1 MGAILISSAIIP
13 LVAGLVFAAVVFTA
27 RPGPVVTVLAAA
39 AAVLIV
45 TYGLEGLPPVPPVSS
60 KHKLPYIFAG
70 LGLLTA
76 LVARHDRAPHP
87 ALAALAALAGLA
99 ALAWIAERK
108 LLADPL
114 QPELAL
120 ALLPV
125 AGMTLA
131 AKAAKPAR
139 DTPLLWP
146 GFTILTALAGSYISV
161 TGGYI
166 GLAQFLGA
174 LSALVGA
181 YALVLYVRHLTRR
194 DTTPPGTGAATWLFV
209 AVLSV
214 ALGSIA
220 VFASRLSA
228 TAFVILCLG
237 YLTPPLA
244 QRLVR
249 ARAWWTPIAHGA
261 VTLIVTL
268 AAVAAARAT
277 AA

>member
-1 MGAILISSAIIP
+1 MGAILMSSAIIP
-13 LVAGLVFAAVVFTA
+13 LVAGLAFAAVVFAA
-27 RPGPVVTVLAAA
+27 RPGPAVMVLAAA

-45 TYGLEGLPPVPPVSS
+45 TCGLEGLPPLPPVSS

-76 LVARHDRAPHP
+76 LAARQGRAPHP
-87 ALAALAALAGLA
+87 ALAALFGLA
-99 ALAWIAERK
+99 ALAWIGERK

-120 ALLPV
+120 VLLPV
-125 AGMTLA
+125 AGMAIA
-131 AKAAKPAR
+131 AKAAGSAR
-139 DTPLLWP
+139 HRPLLWP

-174 LSALVGA
+174 LAALVGA
-181 YALVLYVRHLTRR
+181 YALVLYVRQLTGR
-194 DTTPPGTGAATWLFV
+194 DTAVAGTGAVGWFLV

-214 ALGSIA
+214 VLGSIA
-220 VFASRLSA
+220 MFASRLS
-228 TAFVILCLG
+228 TPAFVILSLA

-244 QRLVR
+244 
-249 ARAWWTPIAHGA
+249 ARSVKSASWWAPVAQGA
-261 VTLIVTL
+261 VTLAVVL
-268 AAVAAARAT
+268 AAACVAAFST
-277 AA
+277 A